1 MPLLCRRRE
10 TDVAHAGRGTR
21 GAQDG
26 TMDSES
32 ARMSSAAEARYR
44 IDYANSKPRVI
55 KVVALDA
62 ASEHVVKRVAE
73 RQWQR
78 ATFFTSIKFDGAPTR
93 ADEPGSGRASGMR
106 SIELPRRP
114 LGSAAGGEGWSMQAW
129 RGDRAGRT
137 KALVDEVASADLVV
151 MVSSAGTSAQGAAV
165 IGEACAVRKV
175 MTMAL
180 IIGSEERSNDDLSKT
195 LATLR
200 PYASMLV
207 IASGDEYIEEMLS
220 ALRA

>member
-1 MPLLCRRRE
+1 
-10 TDVAHAGRGTR
+10 
-21 GAQDG
+21 
-26 TMDSES
+26 MDSES

-44 IDYANSKPRVI
+44 IDYPNSKPRVV

-62 ASEHVVKRVAE
+62 ASERVVKRVAE

-78 ATFFTSIKFDGAPTR
+78 ATFFTSIKFDGAPTG
-93 ADEPGSGRASGMR
+93 ADEPGSGRESSARLRASSDARGVRTM
-106 SIELPRRP
+106 ELPRWP
-114 LGSAAGGEGWSMQAW
+114 LTPLASAAGGEGSKMQAW
-129 RGDRAGRT
+129 LSDLAGRT
-137 KALVDEVASADLVV
+137 KALVEEVASADLVV
-151 MVSSAGTSAQGAAV
+151 MVSSAGTSAQAAAV

-180 IIGSEERSNDDLSKT
+180 IIGSEERSNDELSKT
-195 LATLR
+195 LAALR

>member
-1 MPLLCRRRE
+1 
-10 TDVAHAGRGTR
+10 
-21 GAQDG
+21 
-26 TMDSES
+26 MDSES

-44 IDYANSKPRVI
+44 IDYPNSKPRVV

-62 ASEHVVKRVAE
+62 ASERVVKRVAE

-78 ATFFTSIKFDGAPTR
+78 ATFFTSIKFDGAPTG
-93 ADEPGSGRASGMR
+93 ADEPGSGRESSARLRASSDARGVRTM
-106 SIELPRRP
+106 ELPRWP
-114 LGSAAGGEGWSMQAW
+114 LTPLARAAGGEGSKMQAW
-129 RGDRAGRT
+129 LSDLAGRT
-137 KALVDEVASADLVV
+137 KALVEEVASADLVV
-151 MVSSAGTSAQGAAV
+151 MVSSAGTSAQAAAV

-180 IIGSEERSNDDLSKT
+180 IIGSEERSNDELSKT

>member
-1 MPLLCRRRE
+1 M
-10 TDVAHAGRGTR
+10 
-21 GAQDG
+21 Q
-26 TMDSES
+26 SES

-44 IDYANSKPRVI
+44 IDAPNSRPRSVKVIALDHPSERVI
-55 KVVALDA
+55 KDLA
-62 ASEHVVKRVAE
+62 ARHWNNAS
-73 RQWQR
+73 
-78 ATFFTSIKFDGAPTR
+78 FFTASAFGGAPR
-93 ADEPGSGRASGMR
+93 QGESFSGWLSD
-106 SIELPRRP
+106 L
-114 LGSAAGGEGWSMQAW
+114 
-129 RGDRAGRT
+129 AGRT
-137 KALVDEVASADLVV
+137 KALVEEVASADLVV
-151 MVSSAGTSAQGAAV
+151 MVSSAGTSAQAAAV

-180 IIGSEERSNDDLSKT
+180 IIGSEERSNDELSKT